1 MNVMYYLSAVM
12 KTVGLFS
19 FFIAAPISGITSFI
33 LLHLQKNE
41 KVSRIGSWHLFLI
54 IPYLIFVTLLTMIL
68 ENHINIV
75 FVYIIEFF
83 LWIIEPLPGL
93 IVVNQGKKDNSS
105 IFEIRSTYSLYEIL
119 ASSHKWCDN
128 PDGILLI
135 SSTYN
140 FLVLTYT
147 QKYLDR
153 LYPWSCQRLVDW
165 SFVFYGI
172 KYSWEVAKWIY

>member
-105 IFEIRSTYSLYEIL
+105 ILVWAGWL
-119 ASSHKWCDN
+119 AFASAACSGLGK
-128 PDGILLI
+128 
-135 SSTYN
+135 
-140 FLVLTYT
+140 FLAHMGT
-147 QKYLDR
+147 
-153 LYPWSCQRLVDW
+153 
-165 SFVFYGI
+165 FI
-172 KYSWEVAKWIY
+172 